1 MMGRLGFY
9 DTWRR
14 WIRGCVFSGTISLVF
29 INGSSTEEI
38 EYSKGLR
45 QGDPL
50 APFLFL
56 VAVEGLSGLMRQA
69 VALGLFFSG
78 FRTGHDVNIAL
89 LQYADDTILV
99 GDTCWESV
107 WGLKAVLRTGS
118 GSLHSKVLFFS
129 AQGCE

>member
-69 VALGLFFSG
+69 VALGLFFFFLVLGLDMMLILLSYNMQMIQFWLVTLAG
-78 FRTGHDVNIAL
+78 RTFGV
-89 LQYADDTILV
+89 
-99 GDTCWESV
+99 
-107 WGLKAVLRTGS
+107 
-118 GSLHSKVLFFS
+118 
-129 AQGCE
+129 